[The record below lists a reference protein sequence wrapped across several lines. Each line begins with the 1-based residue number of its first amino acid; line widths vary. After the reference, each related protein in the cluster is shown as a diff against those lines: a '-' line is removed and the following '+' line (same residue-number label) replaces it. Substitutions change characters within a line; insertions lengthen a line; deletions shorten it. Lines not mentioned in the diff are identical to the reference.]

1 VEGPVRKDRIRN
13 RLRRIVAVGAVLVAV
28 AVAAPA
34 TAAPAGA
41 GTDTAVDCTAGR
53 ITGQVCRLYQAYFL
67 RLPDADGIDHWR
79 RSLAAGLS
87 LAAVSDGFAGS
98 PEFIARYGALDDRG
112 FVSLVYRNVLGREPD
127 LGGLDH
133 WARQLAAG
141 ASRGTVMTGFSE
153 SAEFVGRTG
162 TPGPTTD
169 AVGAVARLYLAYFG
183 RQPDTSGLISWVGRL
198 GAGTRLADVSQAFA
212 GSPEFVGR
220 YGTLGDDAFVDLVY
234 RNVLGRS
241 ADPSGLAHWV
251 GRLQSGASRGA
262 VMLGFSESVEFRL
275 ATESRLP
282 DPIADDRLVAGAL
295 TVFDVASVACR
306 TSGGTVTV
314 YWAIAVLAPTRP
326 SADGMIVHNDAGWA
340 ALVGSASV
348 PVATGGWS
356 SPATV
361 VRAGTDRLTV
371 PAGQTTLAW
380 DGSGCSRQLR

>member
-1 VEGPVRKDRIRN
+1 M
-13 RLRRIVAVGAVLVAV
+13 VAVGAVLVAV
-28 AVAAPA
+28 AVTAPA

-41 GTDTAVDCTAGR
+41 STAPAVDCAAGR

-127 LGGLDH
+127 PAGLEH

-162 TPGPTTD
+162 TPPPTTE

-220 YGTLGDDAFVDLVY
+220 YGTLGDEAFVDLVY

-251 GRLQSGASRGA
+251 GRLRSGASRGE

-275 ATESRLP
+275 ATEGRLP

-295 TVFDVASVACR
+295 TVFDVAPVACT

-348 PVATGGWS
+348 PVAAGGWS

-371 PAGQTTLAW
+371 PAGQTALTW
-380 DGSGCSRQLR
+380 DGSGCNRQLR

>member
-1 VEGPVRKDRIRN
+1 MREDRTRS
-13 RLRRIVAVGAVLVAV
+13 RLRRIVARCAVLVAI

-34 TAAPAGA
+34 VVTPAGA
-41 GTDTAVDCTAGR
+41 STDAPVDCAAGR

-79 RSLAAGLS
+79 RALAAGLPV
-87 LAAVSDGFAGS
+87 AAVSDGFAGS
-98 PEFIARYGALDDRG
+98 SEFLARYGALDDRG
-112 FVSLVYRNVLGREPD
+112 FVSLVYRNVLGREADP
-127 LGGLDH
+127 GGLDH
-133 WARQLAAG
+133 WTRQLAAG

-162 TPGPTTD
+162 TLAPTTE
-169 AVGAVARLYLAYFG
+169 AVGSVARLYLAYFE
-183 RQPDTSGLISWVGRL
+183 RQPDTSGLVSWVGRL
-198 GAGTRLADVSQAFA
+198 GAGTRLAEISQAFA
-212 GSPEFVGR
+212 GSQEFVSR
-220 YGTLGDDAFVDLVY
+220 YGAVGDEAFVDLVY

-251 GRLQSGASRGA
+251 GRLRSGASRGE

-275 ATESRLP
+275 ATEGRLP

-295 TVFDVASVACR
+295 TVFDVAPVAC
-306 TSGGTVTV
+306 TTGGSTVTV

-340 ALVGSASV
+340 ALVGTASV
-348 PVATGGWS
+348 PVAAGGWS

-371 PAGQTTLAW
+371 PAGQATLAW
-380 DGSGCSRQLR
+380 DAAGCNRQLR